1 MGYLLM
7 VYKDKILL
15 NIDVFHYILAHKV
28 KQENRQRKE
37 FTNFEIG
44 VTYNINDRI
53 SISLGGSLS
62 LTPMCLLRFST
73 GSNINNE
80 PVTQYSS
87 GVYNFGG
94 NVGLRYGF

>member
-7 VYKDKILL
+7 VYKDKLLL

-28 KQENRQRKE
+28 KQDNRQRRAS
-37 FTNFEIG
+37 TNIEMG

-73 GSNINNE
+73 GNISNNE

-94 NVGLRYGF
+94 NVGLGYGL